1 MFITKN
7 DRLLTTTKILNNK
20 GVKMKFTVNKVILDS
35 LLTALQPFLEK
46 KDNSQITS
54 HILIDANDG
63 ILTLK
68 ATDSEIGLNLTSKEA
83 SISQNGFAT
92 ANGKKFSEIVRS
104 LRDDEITIELVEN
117 NILLKQKNSKYK
129 LPTFNY
135 EEFPKF
141 PDYTNLPKI
150 GLNSQELITA
160 FKRVTPAIDTN
171 NPKFELN
178 GALLD
183 IKVGGVNIVATDTKR
198 LAITQIEEKN
208 SEELSIIIPKKA
220 IQEIQ
225 KIFYNDVDIFYAQTY
240 LIIRSKEATF
250 FTKLINGKFP
260 DYHRIL
266 PKEFKVIQTLQKD
279 KIVEAIKQISIISQE
294 LKMSFQKDRIIF
306 ESLSEENMEAKT
318 EIEGTFDFEEFT
330 IAFSSK
336 YVLDFLSSIDSKEFT
351 AHFNQSN
358 MPFELNTDKFKTLVM
373 PIFI

>member
-1 MFITKN
+1 
-7 DRLLTTTKILNNK
+7 
-20 GVKMKFTVNKVILDS
+20 MKFTVNKVILDN

-54 HILIDANDG
+54 HILIKAEDG

-68 ATDSEIGLNLTSKEA
+68 STDNEIGLSLNTKDTNIIETGS
-83 SISQNGFAT
+83 ST
-92 ANGKKFSEIVRS
+92 ANGKKIAEIVRS
-104 LRDDEITIELVEN
+104 LKDDEIIVELVDSN
-117 NILLKQKNSKYK
+117 LYLKQKSSKYK
-129 LPTFNY
+129 LPTFNFN
-135 EEFPKF
+135 EFPEF
-141 PDYTNLPKI
+141 PTYENLPKI
-150 GLNSQELITA
+150 GLRSQDLILA
-160 FKRVTPAIDTN
+160 FKKVSPAIDTN

-183 IKVGGVNIVATDTKR
+183 IKTGGVNIVATDTKR
-198 LAITQIEEKN
+198 LAIFQMNEKS

-225 KIFYNDVDIFYAQTY
+225 KIFYNEVDIFYAQTY
-240 LIIRSKEATF
+240 LFIKSKEALF

-266 PKEFKVIQTLQKD
+266 PKEFKFHLSLQKD
-279 KIVEAIKQISIISQE
+279 RFVEAIKQISIISPE
-294 LKMSFQKDRIIF
+294 IKMTFESDKITF

-318 EIEGTFDFEEFT
+318 EIDGVNSQEEFS

-336 YVLDFLSSIDSKEFT
+336 YILDFLSSIDSKEFT
-351 AHFNQSN
+351 ANFNQSN
-358 MPFELNTDKFKTLVM
+358 MPFELNSDNFKTLIM

>member
-1 MFITKN
+1 M
-7 DRLLTTTKILNNK
+7 R
-20 GVKMKFTVNKVILDS
+20 FTVNKVILDS

-54 HILIDANDG
+54 HILIDANNG
-63 ILTLK
+63 ILSLR
-68 ATDSEIGLNLTSKEA
+68 ATDSEIGLNISSKEA
-83 SISQNGFAT
+83 SIAQEGFAT

-104 LRDDEITIELVEN
+104 LKDDDITIELTDN
-117 NILLKQKNSKYK
+117 NILLKQKSSKYK

-141 PDYTNLPKI
+141 PDYSNLPKI

-198 LAITQIEEKN
+198 LAITQINEKN

-225 KIFYNDVDIFYAQTY
+225 KIFYNDVDIFYAPTY
-240 LIIRSKEATF
+240 LIIKSKEATF
-250 FTKLINGKFP
+250 FTKLINGNYP

-266 PKEFKVIQTLQKD
+266 PKEFKVVQTLQKD
-279 KIVEAIKQISIISQE
+279 KIVDAIKQISIISQE
-294 LKMSFQKDRIIF
+294 LKMTFTKDKLVF
-306 ESLSEENMEAKT
+306 ESLSEENMEANT
-318 EIEGTFDFEEFT
+318 EIEGNFDCEEFT
-330 IAFSSK
+330 IAFSSR

-358 MPFELNTDKFKTLVM
+358 MPFELNTDNFKTLVM